1 MAGIQ
6 IVDVLSLVL
15 VGACWGCTNPL
26 LRASSAINTNNGPTA
41 ADAASDTNANFAQSV
56 VSSLSKFR
64 RISVWLPYVV
74 NQAGSLL
81 YYFALSQS
89 DLSVAVPVC
98 NALALVF
105 SIATSYF
112 MGERVDQP
120 LRTML
125 GATLVMGG
133 VAVCLVSRNAEENN
147 DLTDTTTTFE
157 HSQSGG
163 EL

>member
-1 MAGIQ
+1 MVGIQ

-26 LRASSAINTNNGPTA
+26 LRASSTSNPAAPT
-41 ADAASDTNANFAQSV
+41 ADAASDTKATFAQSV

-133 VAVCLVSRNAEENN
+133 VAVCLVSRNTEEDH
-147 DLTDTTTTFE
+147 DLPDSSNAFE

>member
-1 MAGIQ
+1 MTGIK
-6 IVDVLSLVL
+6 IVDVVSLVL
-15 VGACWGCTNPL
+15 VGACWGCTNPI
-26 LRASSAINTNNGPTA
+26 LRASSATNPTA
-41 ADAASDTNANFAQSV
+41 TTTDAAPDKNATFTQSV
-56 VSSLSKFR
+56 ILSLSKFR

-81 YYFALSQS
+81 YYFTLSQS

-98 NALALVF
+98 NALSLVF
-105 SIATSYF
+105 SIITSYF

-120 LRTML
+120 LRTIL

-133 VAVCLVSRNAEENN
+133 VAICLVSRNAKEDH
-147 DLTDTTTTFE
+147 DLPDATTIFE

>member
-1 MAGIQ
+1 MQ
-6 IVDVLSLVL
+6 LVDVLSLVL

-26 LRASSAINTNNGPTA
+26 LRASSATNPTEPA
-41 ADAASDTNANFAQSV
+41 ADAAPNTTDATFAQSV

-64 RISVWLPYVV
+64 RIGVWLPYLV

-81 YYFALSQS
+81 YYFTLSQS
-89 DLSVAVPVC
+89 DLSLAVPVC

-105 SIATSYF
+105 SIVTSYF
-112 MGERVDQP
+112 LGERVDQP

-125 GATLVMGG
+125 GAALIMGG
-133 VAVCLVSRNAEENN
+133 VAVCVVSRNDKEGHDDHPASS
-147 DLTDTTTTFE
+147 TFE
-157 HSQSGG
+157 HSQSGD

>member
-26 LRASSAINTNNGPTA
+26 LRASSATNQKTTST
-41 ADAASDTNANFAQSV
+41 ADAASDTKATFAQSV

-64 RISVWLPYVV
+64 RVSVWLPYVV

-133 VAVCLVSRNAEENN
+133 VAVCLVSRNAEDENGIP
-147 DLTDTTTTFE
+147 DPTTAFE

>member
-1 MAGIQ
+1 MAGMQ

-26 LRASSAINTNNGPTA
+26 LRASSASNPSAPTA
-41 ADAASDTNANFAQSV
+41 DAAASDTKATFAKSV

-133 VAVCLVSRNAEENN
+133 VAVCLVSRNTEEENSIP
-147 DLTDTTTTFE
+147 DTTNAFE

>member
-1 MAGIQ
+1 MADIQ
-6 IVDVLSLVL
+6 IVDVLALVL

-26 LRASSAINTNNGPTA
+26 LRASSATNPTA
-41 ADAASDTNANFAQSV
+41 PTADAAPDTNAAFAQSV

-64 RISVWLPYVV
+64 RISVWLPYLV

-112 MGERVDQP
+112 IGERVDQP

-133 VAVCLVSRNAEENN
+133 VAVCLVSRNAEEDDH
-147 DLTDTTTTFE
+147 DLPETTTAFE
-157 HSQSGG
+157 HLQSGG

>member
-1 MAGIQ
+1 MTGIK
-6 IVDVLSLVL
+6 IVDVVSLVL
-15 VGACWGCTNPL
+15 VGACWGCTNPI
-26 LRASSAINTNNGPTA
+26 LRASSATSPTGPTA
-41 ADAASDTNANFAQSV
+41 DAAPDKNATFAQSV

-81 YYFALSQS
+81 YYFTLSQS

-98 NALALVF
+98 NALSLVF
-105 SIATSYF
+105 SIITSYF

-133 VAVCLVSRNAEENN
+133 VAICLVSRNAEEDH
-147 DLTDTTTTFE
+147 DLSDTTTIFE

>member
-1 MAGIQ
+1 MIGIK
-6 IVDVLSLVL
+6 IVDVVSLVL

-26 LRASSAINTNNGPTA
+26 LRASSSTKTA
-41 ADAASDTNANFAQSV
+41 TTTNAAPETNATFAQSV

-64 RISVWLPYVV
+64 QIRVWLPYLV

-81 YYFALSQS
+81 YYFTLSQS

-98 NALALVF
+98 NALSLVF
-105 SIATSYF
+105 SIITSYF

-120 LRTML
+120 LRTIL

-133 VAVCLVSRNAEENN
+133 VAICLVSRNAEEDH
-147 DLTDTTTTFE
+147 DLPDTTTIFE
-157 HSQSGG
+157 HSPSVG

>member
-1 MAGIQ
+1 M
-6 IVDVLSLVL
+6 VDVLSLVL

-26 LRASSAINTNNGPTA
+26 LRASSATNPTA
-41 ADAASDTNANFAQSV
+41 PTTGTASDPKATFAQSV

-64 RISVWLPYVV
+64 RVSVWLPYVV

-133 VAVCLVSRNAEENN
+133 VAVCLVSRNAEVENVIS
-147 DLTDTTTTFE
+147 DPTTAFV

>member
-26 LRASSAINTNNGPTA
+26 LRASSAKNPTA
-41 ADAASDTNANFAQSV
+41 ATADATNATFAQSV

-125 GATLVMGG
+125 GASLVMGG
-133 VAVCLVSRNAEENN
+133 VAVCLVSRNTEEDH
-147 DLTDTTTTFE
+147 DLPDTTTAFE